1 MLFLDMGLELFLVAI
16 TSQLVQVPWVVSNAK
31 SAFPGL
37 VRHVPILVDIDVM
50 PGETLKVGDISL
62 AELALDWHFFRRG
75 ERIALYLSFSIILS
89 IISIQKND

>member
-1 MLFLDMGLELFLVAI
+1 MIVLEMGLKLFLVAI
-16 TSQLVQVPWVVSNAK
+16 PSELVQVPRVASNAK
-31 SAFPGL
+31 SAFSSLIG
-37 VRHVPILVDIDVM
+37 HGPILMDIDIM